1 MQDNLNKIQKIG
13 FLAAASIV
21 IANMVGTGVFT
32 SLGFQ
37 VVEIKSVFAI
47 LMLWLI
53 GGLIALT
60 GALSYGELASALPRS
75 GGEYHFLGRIYHPL
89 VGFLAGWVSI
99 LIGFSAPTALAA
111 MAMASYA
118 SQIIPLLPESIFAAA
133 VVVVLSLVHS
143 YNIKT
148 GSRFQVIV
156 TVIKILLILFF
167 ILAGLL
173 SGHPAPKV
181 LPIAS
186 DWQYLLSSGFAIS
199 LIYVSYSFS
208 GWNATVYIA
217 DEIEKPQKNVPL
229 SLLSGTLLVTILYL
243 FLNYIFLSSSSFS
256 ALEGK
261 IEVGFIAARNIFGE
275 TGGNMMAGIITLLL
289 ISTVSAM
296 IWIGPRVSMV
306 MGQDYRM
313 LKFLGDV
320 NPYRVP
326 VKAIWFQSAIT
337 LLMIFTST
345 FDKVLVYSGFVLN
358 LFTLLTVVGLFVLRI
373 REPDLERPY
382 KVWGYPWVPVF
393 FILLSIWT
401 LVFLA
406 VEKPLESILG
416 FLTVVIGWLFYWLD
430 QRKRSP

>member
-181 LPIAS
+181 LPVAS

>member
-1 MQDNLNKIQKIG
+1 MNKIQKIG

-21 IANMVGTGVFT
+21 LANMVGTGVFT

-173 SGHPAPKV
+173 SGHPSPKV
-181 LPIAS
+181 LPVAS

>member
-1 MQDNLNKIQKIG
+1 LQDNLNKIQKIG

-181 LPIAS
+181 LPVAS